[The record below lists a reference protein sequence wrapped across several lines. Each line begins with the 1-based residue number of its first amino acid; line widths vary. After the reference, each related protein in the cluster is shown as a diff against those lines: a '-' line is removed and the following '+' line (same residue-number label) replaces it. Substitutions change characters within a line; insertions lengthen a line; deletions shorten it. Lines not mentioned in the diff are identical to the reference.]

1 MRTVDYDTYRR
12 ERWTGYA
19 RRLVDLESSFPARLP
34 RQRPRAPLKEKLLL
48 ELDLARRD
56 RLLAG
61 GELIRLG
68 PRRWR
73 WRISELESESEP
85 GAIQVE

>member
-12 ERWTGYA
+12 ERWTRYA
-19 RRLVDLESSFPARLP
+19 QRLVDLENSFPVRLP

-56 RLLAG
+56 QLLAC

-68 PRRWR
+68 PRHWR
-73 WRISELESESEP
+73 WRIPELESLGE
-85 GAIQVE
+85 